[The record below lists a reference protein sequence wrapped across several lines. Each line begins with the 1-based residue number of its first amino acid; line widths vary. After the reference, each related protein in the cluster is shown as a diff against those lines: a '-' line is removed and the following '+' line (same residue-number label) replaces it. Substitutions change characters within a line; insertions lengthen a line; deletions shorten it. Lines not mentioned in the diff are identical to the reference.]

1 MERGSV
7 VVVDLEPTLGHEH
20 RGLRPCVV
28 VSDPEVLTALR
39 YPLVAVVPITGR
51 AGVGALYPAMGEGES
66 GLRQP
71 SWALGDQVRSVDK
84 RCVQRLVG
92 RVSEVELAAIDQ
104 ALALYL
110 GLTGLTAW
118 AGPAA

>member
-1 MERGSV
+1 MIERGSV
-7 VVVDLEPTLGHEH
+7 VVVDLEPTFRHEQ

-39 YPLVAVVPITGR
+39 YPLVAVVPTTAR
-51 AGVGALYPAMGEGES
+51 AGLGALYPALSEGES

-71 SWALGDQVRSVDK
+71 SWALADQVRSIDK
-84 RCVQRLVG
+84 RRVQRLVG
-92 RVSEVELAAIDQ
+92 RVSEAEMAAIDQ

-110 GLTGLTAW
+110 GLS
-118 AGPAA
+118 P